1 MIKTIFKELII
12 TILLCIA
19 ILLILSVLL
28 YDYNPVNKIVPNKI
42 GKYET
47 PENVKEDI
55 NVNITELETTNIL
68 YKVEGSDLN
77 MYIKANT
84 YVQGKAN
91 PFDDTSSTV
100 NGQTNNIGD
109 GNNNNSN
116 GGTTN
121 NGTNSDE
128 TFWNSTGTK

>member
-19 ILLILSVLL
+19 ILLILSVLF
-28 YDYNPVNKIVPNKI
+28 YDYNPVNKVVPNKI
-42 GKYET
+42 AQYTT
-47 PENVKEDI
+47 PENIKEEI
-55 NVNITELETTNIL
+55 NEKITELESTNIL

-84 YVQGKAN
+84 YVQGKVN
-91 PFDDTSSTV
+91 PFEDVSSTI
-100 NGQTNNIGD
+100 NGQTNSEA
-109 GNNNNSN
+109 GNNSSN

-121 NGTNSDE
+121 DGTNPDN

>member
-19 ILLILSVLL
+19 ILLILSVLF
-28 YDYNPVNKIVPNKI
+28 YDYNPVNKIVPNKV
-42 GKYET
+42 GEYKT
-47 PENVKEDI
+47 PENIKEEI
-55 NVNITELETTNIL
+55 NENITEFESTNIL

-84 YVQGKAN
+84 YIQGKVN
-91 PFDDTSSTV
+91 PFENTSVTV
-100 NGQTNNIGD
+100 NGQTNSEQGK
-109 GNNNNSN
+109 NNTSN

-121 NGTNSDE
+121 NNGTNSNE

>member
-19 ILLILSVLL
+19 ILLILSVLF

-42 GKYET
+42 AQYTT
-47 PENVKEDI
+47 PEDIKEEI
-55 NVNITELETTNIL
+55 NVNITELESTNIL
-68 YKVEGSDLN
+68 YRVEGSDLN

-84 YVQGKAN
+84 YVQGKVN
-91 PFDDTSSTV
+91 PFEDVSSTV
-100 NGQTNNIGD
+100 NGQTNIEN

-121 NGTNSDE
+121 TGTNSDE

>member
-19 ILLILSVLL
+19 ILLVLSVLF
-28 YDYNPVNKIVPNKI
+28 YDYNPVNKIVPSKV
-42 GKYET
+42 GQYTT
-47 PENVKEDI
+47 PENIKEEI
-55 NVNITELETTNIL
+55 NVNITELESTNIL

-84 YVQGKAN
+84 YVQGKVN
-91 PFDDTSSTV
+91 PFEDVSSTI
-100 NGQTNNIGD
+100 NGNT
-109 GNNNNSN
+109 ST

-121 NGTNSDE
+121 TGNSSNE